1 MRKVKGNIRKML
13 AAIVLTLLC
22 CSAFAQRIVESGDLR
37 TTTDEQHGTVVHY
50 LKGGKRPLSGKFR
63 ILRGQD
69 EEIVHFS
76 KGVMQGEYRRF
87 RNGSLREKG
96 KYTDG
101 RRHGL
106 FVSYHQDGKT
116 PQRKD
121 TATGSTHA
129 VREDRRYGKD
139 MVQRREAGHGSG
151 I

>member
-1 MRKVKGNIRKML
+1 MRKAKGNIRKML

-106 FVSYHQDGKT
+106 FVSYHQNGKT
-116 PQRKD
+116 P
-121 TATGSTHA
+121 
-129 VREDRRYGKD
+129 
-139 MVQRREAGHGSG
+139 
-151 I
+151 

>member
-1 MRKVKGNIRKML
+1 ML

-87 RNGSLREKG
+87 RNGSLRKRASIP
-96 KYTDG
+96 TADG
-101 RRHGL
+101 MVCSFPIIRTERHRN
-106 FVSYHQDGKT
+106 
-116 PQRKD
+116 RKHPCS
-121 TATGSTHA
+121 TG
-129 VREDRRYGKD
+129 R
-139 MVQRREAGHGSG
+139 
-151 I
+151 

>member
-22 CSAFAQRIVESGDLR
+22 GSAFAQRIVESGDLR
-37 TTTDEQHGTVVHY
+37 IITDEQRGTAVHY
-50 LKGGKRPLSGKFR
+50 LKDGKRPLSGEYR
-63 ILRGQD
+63 ILRGQN
-69 EEIVHFS
+69 EESVHFS

-116 PQRKD
+116 PQRE
-121 TATGSTHA
+121 APMQ
-129 VREDRRYGKD
+129 YGKID
-139 MVQRREAGHGSG
+139 GTVRTWFRREVGHGSG